1 MTVHSIGCTGVKR
14 KKKEKENNACVVS
27 FTSHMHVHTHP
38 FIHTYQQLLRWME
51 LGTCMTLF
59 FFIYCTGSWG
69 QDEHLEVW
77 LIPVHPYTV
86 GDEQSFQK
94 HFLKTIWGPNS
105 SYSSW
110 LIQAELKAGR
120 LASTAPPV
128 HTEKS
133 RSFGLVTRT
142 HSARSGGTIFR
153 SSLWSRSGRPAS
165 RVLPPFPTTQKGE
178 SREIFSSFFFF
189 KHCSQNK

>member
-1 MTVHSIGCTGVKR
+1 MLVWFLHVTHACSHTFSHSYIPATAQM
-14 KKKEKENNACVVS
+14 N
-27 FTSHMHVHTHP
+27 
-38 FIHTYQQLLRWME
+38 
-51 LGTCMTLF
+51 GTWHLHDTLF

-178 SREIFSSFFFF
+178 SREIFSSFFF
-189 KHCSQNK
+189 